1 MEIDIKNLSP
11 SDIYKLMISVIVPR
25 PIAWISTVS
34 KDGVYNLAPFSYF
47 AGVSSEPPLIAVSI
61 GRKDTR
67 AKKDT
72 WKNIEETGEFVIN
85 MVTKDVVEKM
95 NITALPFDEDVD
107 EFTEAKLTPVPSSV
121 VKAPRVKESPVNI
134 ECKKF
139 EIIEIGKMGLIL
151 GEVLKIHVKDD
162 ILNEKGYVDTRK
174 LEIIGRLG
182 GADYCLITEENTF
195 TLKRPD
201 KNEKNKK
208 T

>member
-1 MEIDIKNLSP
+1 MEIDIKSLEP
-11 SDIYKLMISVIVPR
+11 SQIYKLMISVIVPR

-34 KDGVYNLAPFSYF
+34 KEGIYNLAPFSYF

-61 GRKDTR
+61 GRKETK

-85 MVTKDVVEKM
+85 MVTKEVVEKM
-95 NITALPFDEDVD
+95 NITALPFDEEID
-107 EFTEAKLTPVPSSV
+107 EFKEANLTPVPSSV

-134 ECKKF
+134 ECRKF

-162 ILNEKGYVDTRK
+162 ILNEKGYVDTEK

-182 GADYCLITEENTF
+182 GANYCLVTKNNTF

-201 KNEKNKK
+201 KR
-208 T
+208 

>member
-1 MEIDIKNLSP
+1 MEIEVGKLSP
-11 SDIYKLMISVIVPR
+11 KEIYKLMISVIVPR

-34 KDGVYNLAPFSYF
+34 KSGIYNVAPFSYF

-61 GRKDTR
+61 GRKETK

-85 MVTKDVVEKM
+85 MVTAEVVEKM
-95 NITALPFDEDVD
+95 NITALPFEEEVD
-107 EFTEAKLTPVPSSV
+107 EFVEAKLTPVPSSI

-134 ECKKF
+134 ECRKF

-151 GEVLKIHVKDD
+151 GEILKVHVRDD

-174 LEIIGRLG
+174 LKIVGRLG
-182 GADYCLITEENTF
+182 GADYCLVTEENTF

-201 KNEKNKK
+201 KK
-208 T
+208 